1 MHGAGR
7 KCLRAVAI
15 IATIVATADA
25 TLRLPVAGRTKEGGS
40 WGYIYLRACRTFCAP
55 PKLEAMVV
63 SMQMGRGESR
73 EQQRDSGRRDKREGK
88 GGSGGCVRVI
98 YANDAKDALPHL
110 SGHCACL

>member
-25 TLRLPVAGRTKEGGS
+25 TLRLPVPRGAREAGRGR
-40 WGYIYLRACRTFCAP
+40 YIYLRACRTFCAR
-55 PKLEAMVV
+55 PKLEA
-63 SMQMGRGESR
+63 SIQMGRGESR
-73 EQQRDSGRRDKREGK
+73 EQQRDVNKGIRGRGEKRLEC
-88 GGSGGCVRVI
+88 GGCVRVI
-98 YANDAKDALPHL
+98 YANEAKDALPHL